1 MLNSHCKRTISKCC
15 IKDSDMFERL
25 NLFSLEQM
33 IVYQTIL
40 SSVVMDWHRD
50 IIQSVR
56 LLAVRAY
63 NKLVVQTSTSGLS
76 NQQRA
81 D

>member
-1 MLNSHCKRTISKCC
+1 MNSHCKRTISKCC

-50 IIQSVR
+50 ISWWVC
-56 LLAVRAY
+56 
-63 NKLVVQTSTSGLS
+63 
-76 NQQRA
+76 
-81 D
+81 